1 MGRSKGADTLLKRL
15 TTYII
20 SARKHGLKPSAAAF
34 EEAFPDGGN
43 STRVTVRRL
52 LEELGEIERRPFK
65 KPGNKGLTDQQKAL
79 REMERLQK
87 KMTELAEK
95 VRAMR

>member
-15 TTYII
+15 TTYILA
-20 SARKHGLKPSAAAF
+20 ARKHGVRPSAAAF
-34 EEAFPDGGN
+34 AEAFPDDSN
-43 STRVTVRRL
+43 STRITVRRL

-65 KPGNKGLTDQQKAL
+65 QLGNRGLTDQQKAL